1 MTDKEKFL
9 KLLYNA
15 DVLKKYVIILDDKPC
30 VVYKDYN
37 TKIVYIGRDIKT
49 LDKFYDLNTENL
61 REFYWNEDYVGCRD
75 KYNVYHEF
83 RFVKYTKIDD
93 ILA

>member
-15 DVLKKYVIILDDKPC
+15 IILKHYVVLYDDTPA
-30 VVYKDYN
+30 VLYKDYN
-37 TKIVYIGRDIKT
+37 TGIVYIGK
-49 LDKFYDLNTENL
+49 DKLRLSKLSDLNTENL

>member
-15 DVLKKYVIILDDKPC
+15 IILKHYVVLYDDTPA
-30 VVYKDYN
+30 VLYKDYN
-37 TKIVYIGRDIKT
+37 TGIVYIGK
-49 LDKFYDLNTENL
+49 DKLRLSKLSDLNTENL
-61 REFYWNEDYVGCRD
+61 REFYWNEDYVLCRD
-75 KYNVYHEF
+75 KYNVHHGF
-83 RFVKYTKIDD
+83 KFVKYVKIDD

>member
-15 DVLKKYVIILDDKPC
+15 NELKHYTVIYDDKPS

-37 TKIVYIGRDIKT
+37 TGIVYISKSKLRRSK
-49 LDKFYDLNTENL
+49 LNDLNTEDL
-61 REFYWNEDYVGCRD
+61 REFYWHEDYVLCRD
-75 KYNVYHEF
+75 KYNVHHGF
-83 RFVKYTKIDD
+83 KFVKYVKIDD

>member
-1 MTDKEKFL
+1 MTYKEKFL

-15 DVLKKYVIILDDKPC
+15 IILKHYVVLYDDTPG
-30 VVYKDYN
+30 VLYKDYN
-37 TKIVYIGRDIKT
+37 TGIVYIGK
-49 LDKFYDLNTENL
+49 DKLRLSKLSDLNTENL

>member
-15 DVLKKYVIILDDKPC
+15 IILKHYVVLYDDTPG
-30 VVYKDYN
+30 VLYKDYN
-37 TKIVYIGRDIKT
+37 TGIVYIGK
-49 LDKFYDLNTENL
+49 DKLRLSKLSDLNTENL